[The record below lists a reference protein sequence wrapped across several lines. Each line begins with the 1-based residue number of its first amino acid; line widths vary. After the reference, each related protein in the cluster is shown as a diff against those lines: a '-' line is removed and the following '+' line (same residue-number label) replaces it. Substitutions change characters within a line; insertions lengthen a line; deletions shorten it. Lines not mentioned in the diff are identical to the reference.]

1 LDHFNAVLLHDSLT
15 AGEGP
20 EWTKNT
26 NTKGALHG
34 IQQWHATQQMCQT
47 EIPPMDKVITLEWL
61 SKMFHT
67 GQVQPFNL

>member
-1 LDHFNAVLLHDSLT
+1 
-15 AGEGP
+15 
-20 EWTKNT
+20 
-26 NTKGALHG
+26 
-34 IQQWHATQQMCQT
+34 MCQT